1 MAILAALVGFFYLIR
16 GFTNRQLVERV
27 AALLDSPYTNRQ
39 ATYDL
44 RRLKRK
50 GLIEKIAGTQRFQ
63 LTRLGRRVAMLFT
76 KTYGRV
82 LAPGLSVLD
91 PRLQMTY
98 RRVALSA
105 QLDAAL
111 RKRSTILWKRNWSR
125 VKLDRFVNF
134 SGYQVYLVRRN
145 QIPHLYSDSEGELAD
160 GGERCPRPLAKSL
173 SSNGSSRWKCAS
185 TARIVVSHP
194 LTVVGV
200 NLRGIR
206 MAESVGDTAT
216 PSLVGRPTSEAVRF
230 LVQRRNSQRPGSCL
244 FLII

>member
-160 GGERCPRPLAKSL
+160 GGGALPEAAGKVSVF
-173 SSNGSSRWKCAS
+173 K
-185 TARIVVSHP
+185 RIVQVEVRINREDSRLPPAHCCWRELAGHQDGRERRGYRDP
-194 LTVVGV
+194 VPRGETH
-200 NLRGIR
+200 LRSS
-206 MAESVGDTAT
+206 A
-216 PSLVGRPTSEAVRF
+216 F
-230 LVQRRNSQRPGSCL
+230 PGAKT
-244 FLII
+244 